1 MSKLHIRTALLSV
14 CLLAALFSITLV
26 MAQEDDTR
34 PQLSPPPTP
43 AIDWSALELPPHDL
57 PAAADNRAPEP
68 DAPEPTHAPAI
79 IIHEEPTPDSGRA
92 AAPPTSL
99 PILPTGH
106 VIHTTDPARY
116 TVQRGDTLFLIAQ
129 AYGVNTTALAAYND
143 LANPH
148 LIYPGQ
154 QLHIPT
160 TNDGGILYTVQVGDT
175 LEQIGRRFNLSVQ
188 ELAAANALQH
198 EHITPGTSLT
208 IPNPAPVTHAAAP
221 LPTPTV
227 LPANT
232 LAPAAAALP
241 TNTPTAT
248 PLPTSPPAPAGPT
261 SYTVQSGDTLQ
272 TIARRFGITVEAL
285 ALFNQLGNWWLI
297 YPGQMLTIPSAN
309 DPIPTRTP
317 YPAGTAYIWPVE
329 SRAIIK
335 GYQYGHAAIDIV
347 VDTGTPVVAIAD
359 GVVEFAGWNSYG
371 YGWLIVI
378 NHSDGVSTLY
388 AHHDTLAVETGQEVK
403 QGQTIGFSGNT
414 GNSTMPHLHLEF
426 RLNLGAV
433 SPCSYLPDGC

>member
-1 MSKLHIRTALLSV
+1 MSKLYNRVATLLV
-14 CLLAALFSITLV
+14 CLFVTAFSVRLV

-43 AIDWSALELPPHDL
+43 AIDWSAVELPPHDL
-57 PAAADNRAPEP
+57 PAAADNHAPQP

-79 IIHEEPTPDSGRA
+79 IIHEEPTPDSGRTT
-92 AAPPTSL
+92 PPT
-99 PILPTGH
+99 PPPDLPTEPALH
-106 VIHTTDPARY
+106 PTDPNQY
-116 TVQRGDTLFLIAQ
+116 TVRRGDTLFLIAQ
-129 AYGVNTTALAAYND
+129 AYGINTAALAAYND
-143 LANPH
+143 LTNPH

-154 QLHIPT
+154 PLHIPA
-160 TNDGGILYTVQVGDT
+160 TNATGILYTVQAGET

-188 ELAAANALQH
+188 ELAAANALTH
-198 EHITPGTSLT
+198 EHITPGTMLT
-208 IPNPAPVTHAAAP
+208 IPYPVPVSHAAAP

-232 LAPAAAALP
+232 PAPAAAALP
-241 TNTPTAT
+241 TNTPTPQPAST
-248 PLPTSPPAPAGPT
+248 LAPTGPT

-272 TIARRFGITVEAL
+272 TIARRFGISVEAL

-297 YPGQMLTIPSAN
+297 YPGQVLTIPSAN

-317 YPAGTAYIWPVE
+317 YPEGTAYIWPVE

-347 VDTGTPVVAIAD
+347 VDTGTPVIAIAD
-359 GVVEFAGWNSYG
+359 GVVEFAGWNNYG

-433 SPCSYLPDGC
+433 NPCSYLPDGC